1 MDTINNT
8 LFIGKFHERHEQLAS
23 TNLYA
28 LDLMAKSKPSE
39 GMVVS
44 VSRQYDGRGQIGSSW
59 ESEAQKNVTMSV
71 ILYPTWLELR
81 QQFSFNQCIALAV
94 RDFVQACLP
103 NKKVWVKWSNDIYVG
118 NKKIAGILIQ
128 NTLSN
133 QRFEASVVGI
143 GLNVNQTA
151 FISDAPNP
159 TSLALESGNEYPI
172 DECIA
177 TLCSSLEFYYL
188 QLKSGNHQAIQEKYL
203 AFLYQKGEKCL
214 YERASD
220 KSVFR
225 GKIVGISTSGKLEID
240 NGTEIEVFD
249 VKQVRFL

>member
-28 LDLMAKSKPSE
+28 LDLLAKSKPSE
-39 GMVVS
+39 GIVIS

-81 QQFSFNQCIALAV
+81 QQFTFNQSIALAV

-103 NKKVWVKWSNDIYVG
+103 DKKVWVKWSNDIYVG

-133 QRFEASVVGI
+133 QHFQASVVGI
-143 GLNVNQTA
+143 GLNVNQTT

-159 TSLALESGNEYPI
+159 TSLALESGSEYPI
-172 DECIA
+172 IDCIA

-188 QLKSGNHQAIQEKYL
+188 QLKSGNWQAIHEKYL
-203 AFLYQKGEKCL
+203 DFLYQKDEKCL
-214 YERASD
+214 YERSAD
-220 KSVFR
+220 KSIFR
-225 GKIVGISTSGKLEID
+225 GKIIGISALGKLEID
-240 NGTEIEVFD
+240 NGEAIEAFD
-249 VKQVRFL
+249 IKEVRFL

>member
-28 LDLMAKSKPSE
+28 LDLLAKSKPSE
-39 GMVVS
+39 GTVIS

-71 ILYPTWLELR
+71 ILYPTWLALH
-81 QQFSFNQCIALAV
+81 QQFLLNQCIALAV

-103 NKKVWVKWSNDIYVG
+103 DKKVWVKWSNDIYVG

-128 NTLSN
+128 NTLNS
-133 QRFEASVVGI
+133 QRFQASVIGI
-143 GLNVNQTA
+143 GLNVNQTM
-151 FISDAPNP
+151 FVSNAPNP

-172 DECIA
+172 ADCIA

-188 QLKSGNHQAIQEKYL
+188 QLKNGNQKAIHEKYL
-203 AFLYQKGEKCL
+203 AFLYQKDEKCL
-214 YERASD
+214 YERTSD
-220 KSVFR
+220 KSIFS
-225 GKIVGISTSGKLEID
+225 GTIVGIATSGKLEIATGD
-240 NGTEIEVFD
+240 ALECFD
-249 VKQVRFL
+249 IKEVRFL